1 MEILTT
7 ETVRIVSIVLIK
19 TPTTV
24 EKNVL
29 LRADKPA
36 LDPEPVIQY
45 LRELEQISQLLP
57 RGEISQL
64 LPRDE
69 SETQEEKRIPENEN
83 LEDFVGTT
91 PVKRYHLL
99 YNSLIFM

>member
-1 MEILTT
+1 M
-7 ETVRIVSIVLIK
+7 
-19 TPTTV
+19 
-24 EKNVL
+24 

-45 LRELEQISQLLP
+45 LRELEQISQLWP

-69 SETQEEKRIPENEN
+69 SETQEEKRVPENEN
-83 LEDFVGTT
+83 LEDFVGKT
-91 PVKRYHLL
+91 PVKRYNLL
-99 YNSLIFM
+99 YI

>member
-1 MEILTT
+1 M
-7 ETVRIVSIVLIK
+7 
-19 TPTTV
+19 
-24 EKNVL
+24 